1 MSVVGNGHSA
11 DHRSSA
17 DAARAAEDAAV
28 RALSRR
34 FRAPTLPEITQRG
47 LSGLYAWLEVPDLS
61 DISVWPRVTRV
72 RLIGQPWVR
81 VRELVEDAEECL
93 DLIRHLLRDADH
105 LGDPS
110 NGTHELALPNARV
123 TIYLDW
129 APWPAV
135 VVRSHRSRPASM
147 EDLVALGTLPAEL
160 ADELVRALSAGSSA
174 LVSGAT
180 GSGKTTFLDA
190 WCLAAIGEDEQ
201 TITIEDTY
209 ELSLATARPA
219 SVLPFLAR
227 PANVEGAGER
237 SMALLA
243 RGALRG
249 SPDRIVVGECRGPE
263 ALQMLRAMES
273 GARGSAGSIHS
284 DSPEAALEKMCDYI
298 LEAGGRS
305 VEYVARMVARHI
317 RLVVHLEVEDGRHYV
332 SEVYEVTGAED
343 GRIHGGALWRAGP
356 DRVAHRTGVAPS
368 PILARK
374 LAAR

>member
-1 MSVVGNGHSA
+1 MTAINGRAA
-11 DHRSSA
+11 D
-17 DAARAAEDAAV
+17 DRAAEDAEV

-34 FRAPTLPEITQRG
+34 FRAPALPEIPERG
-47 LSGLYAWLEVPDLS
+47 LAGLYAWLEVPELS
-61 DISVWPRVTRV
+61 DISVWPGVTRV
-72 RLIGQPWVR
+72 RLVGRPWAQVGP
-81 VRELVEDAEECL
+81 LVEDAEDCL
-93 DLIRHLLRDADH
+93 DFIRHLLRDAGH

-110 NGTHELALPNARV
+110 NGAHELALPTARV

-129 APWPAV
+129 APWPIV

-160 ADELVRALSAGSSA
+160 ADELIAALHGGASA

-190 WCLAAIGEDEQ
+190 WCLAAIGPDEQ

-209 ELSLATARPA
+209 ELSLARARPD

-273 GARGSAGSIHS
+273 GAKGSAGSIHS

-298 LEAGGRS
+298 LEAGGRA
-305 VEYVARMVARHI
+305 VDYVARMVARHI
-317 RLVVHLEVEDGRHYV
+317 RLVVHLEVEDGHHFV
-332 SEVYEVTGAED
+332 AEVYEVTGSED

-356 DRVAHRTGVAPS
+356 DRVARRTGVPPS
-368 PILARK
+368 PALARK
-374 LAAR
+374 LATR

>member
-1 MSVVGNGHSA
+1 MSVIGNGRSPGHGSPTDA
-11 DHRSSA
+11 D
-17 DAARAAEDAAV
+17 RAAEDAAV

-34 FRAPTLPEITQRG
+34 FRAPALPDVAERG
-47 LSGLYAWLEVPDLS
+47 LAGLYAWLEVPDLS
-61 DISVWPRVTRV
+61 DLSLWPEVTRI
-72 RLIGQPWVR
+72 RLVGRPWVL
-81 VRELVEDAEECL
+81 VPPLVEDAEECL

-147 EDLVALGTLPAEL
+147 EDLVDLGTLPAEL
-160 ADELVRALSAGSSA
+160 ADELVVALGAGCSA

-190 WCLAAIGEDEQ
+190 WCLASIGEDEQ

-284 DSPEAALEKMCDYI
+284 DGPEAALEKMCDYI

-305 VEYVARMVARHI
+305 IDYVARLVARHI
-317 RLVVHLEVEDGRHYV
+317 RLVVHLEVDDGHHYV

-356 DRVAHRTGVAPS
+356 DRVPVRTGVAPS
-368 PILARK
+368 PALARK
-374 LAAR
+374 LAGR